1 MPDIL
6 ESGNVRLSFYNKE
19 LMEREERRNDDK
31 PKMYE
36 RQDVELV
43 VIRLPN
49 SRKLTSIVIFK
60 LNIRYHLM
68 FSFSSLLPC
77 FSDNFS

>member
-1 MPDIL
+1 MT
-6 ESGNVRLSFYNKE
+6 
-19 LMEREERRNDDK
+19 K

-36 RQDVELV
+36 RQDMDLT

-49 SRKLTSIVIFK
+49 SGKPIVVFK

>member
-1 MPDIL
+1 M
-6 ESGNVRLSFYNKE
+6 
-19 LMEREERRNDDK
+19 K

-36 RQDVELV
+36 RQDVELT

-49 SRKLTSIVIFK
+49 SGKPTSIVIFK